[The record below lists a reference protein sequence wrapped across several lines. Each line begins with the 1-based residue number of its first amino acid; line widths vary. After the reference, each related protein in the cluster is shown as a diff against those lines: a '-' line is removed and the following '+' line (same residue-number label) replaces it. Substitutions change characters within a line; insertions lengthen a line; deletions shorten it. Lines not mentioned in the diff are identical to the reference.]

1 MSERNKAI
9 VRRLYEEVINQG
21 SLGAADEL
29 LAPDARSHAGP
40 QPGPEGLKRHTS
52 MLRAAFPDLH
62 QSIEDVIAEGDKVV
76 VRTTCTGTHV
86 GDFMGAP
93 PTGRTFVH
101 EQIHILRLE
110 GGRIAEHWAQ
120 VDNVG
125 MMRQLGIMPTPE
137 PAGA

>member
-1 MSERNKAI
+1 MSEQNRAI
-9 VRRLYEEVINQG
+9 VRRLYEEVFNQG
-21 SLGAADEL
+21 NLGTVDEL

-40 QPGPEGLKRHTS
+40 APGPEGLKRHAS

-62 QSIEDVIAEGDKVV
+62 QGIEDVIAEGDKVV

-86 GDFMGAP
+86 GELMGIP
-93 PTGRTFVH
+93 PTGRQFTQG
-101 EQIHILRLE
+101 QIHILRLE
-110 GGRIAEHWAQ
+110 GCRIVEHWAQ
-120 VDNVG
+120 VDNAG

>member
-1 MSERNKAI
+1 MSEQNKAI
-9 VRRLYEEVINQG
+9 ARRLYEEVISQG
-21 SLGAADEL
+21 KLDTADEL

-76 VRTTCTGTHV
+76 LRTNCTGTHV
-86 GDFMGAP
+86 GDFMGTS
-93 PTGRTFVH
+93 PTGQPFAQ

-125 MMRQLGIMPTPE
+125 MMRQLGIMPAPE
-137 PAGA
+137 PSGA